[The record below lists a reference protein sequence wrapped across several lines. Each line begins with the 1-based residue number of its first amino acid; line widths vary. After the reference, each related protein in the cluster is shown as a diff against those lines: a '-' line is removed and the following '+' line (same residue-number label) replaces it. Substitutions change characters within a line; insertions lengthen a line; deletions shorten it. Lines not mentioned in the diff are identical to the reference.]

1 MVVVVEPVVEVVGIV
16 VACVH
21 EAGALVWHGGRGVE
35 GERERERGRKVERR
49 RVEGEKERGTRQ
61 PARRRLK
68 RKGGSLA
75 VTV

>member
-1 MVVVVEPVVEVVGIV
+1 M
-16 VACVH
+16 
-21 EAGALVWHGGRGVE
+21 
-35 GERERERGRKVERR
+35 ERR